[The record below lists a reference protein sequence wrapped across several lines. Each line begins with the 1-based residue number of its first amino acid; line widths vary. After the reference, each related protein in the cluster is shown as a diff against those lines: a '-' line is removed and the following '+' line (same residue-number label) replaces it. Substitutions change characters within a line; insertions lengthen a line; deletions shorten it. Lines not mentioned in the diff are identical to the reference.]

1 MGKFAAN
8 LAVLAVLAAT
18 AADPALAARYKA
30 SKISFQD
37 ITGAV
42 TVTTTGGE
50 DVELTIT
57 QGKVYRPLTVKL
69 EGDEL
74 IIAGESPTEPY
85 YRDCCNERIRR
96 DESLARDRQAAA
108 ARPEPSPDALF
119 ADYPVIQIAMPRKND
134 IAFTDAR
141 IKLKLGALDGRLMLD
156 ACYVYGETESLGAAT
171 IGVIAGSRLAIGD
184 VKSMLEL
191 DISGDAEVVGGSAA
205 MIDIDIAGPGT
216 ATIGAV
222 DGMADI
228 SIAGSGVAR
237 TGRIDGPLTVR
248 IAGSGVAIAQGG
260 RIDKFTATIDGSGE
274 AVVEGT
280 AVNPEVRL
288 YGSSIVRF
296 GAVEGRLVR
305 HGMGEV
311 YVGGQLAP
319 RR

>member
-1 MGKFAAN
+1 MRNIATI
-8 LAVLAVLAAT
+8 LTVLAVA

-30 SKISFQD
+30 SKVSFQD

-42 TVTTTGGE
+42 TITTTGGE

-74 IIAGESPTEPY
+74 IIAGEAPDEPD

-96 DESLARDRQAAA
+96 DESLVRDREAAVTK
-108 ARPEPSPDALF
+108 PEPSPDAIF
-119 ADYPVIQIAMPRKND
+119 ADYPVITIAVPRKND
-134 IAFTDAR
+134 ISFTDAR
-141 IKLKLGALDGRLMLD
+141 IKLKMGALDGRLMLD

-171 IGVIAGSRLAIGD
+171 IGVIAGSQLAIGD

-205 MIDIDIAGPGT
+205 MTDIDIAGPGS

-237 TGRIDGPLTVR
+237 TGRVDGPLTVR
-248 IAGSGVAIAQGG
+248 IAGSGVAVAQGG

-305 HGMGEV
+305 HGMGDV
-311 YVGGQLAP
+311 YIGDKLAP

>member
-1 MGKFAAN
+1 MRGFSVI
-8 LAVLAVLAAT
+8 LTVLAMAAV
-18 AADPALAARYKA
+18 DPALAARYKA
-30 SKISFQD
+30 SKVSFQD

-42 TVTTTGGE
+42 IVTTTGGE

-57 QGKVYRPLTVKL
+57 QGKVYRPLTVRL

-74 IIAGESPTEPY
+74 IIAGEAPDAPE
-85 YRDCCNERIRR
+85 YRDCCNDRIRR
-96 DESLARDRQAAA
+96 DENLAQDRKAAA
-108 ARPEPSPDALF
+108 NQPEPSPDALF
-119 ADYPVIQIAMPRKND
+119 ADYPVIAIAMPRKND
-134 IAFTDAR
+134 ISFTDAR
-141 IKLKLGALDGRLMLD
+141 IKLTMSALDGRLMLD

-205 MIDIDIAGPGT
+205 MTDIDIAGPGS

-248 IAGSGVAIAQGG
+248 IAGSGVMVAQGG
-260 RIDKFTATIDGSGE
+260 RVDKFTATIDGSGE
-274 AVVEGT
+274 VVVEGT

-288 YGSSIVRF
+288 YGSSIVRL

-311 YVGGQLAP
+311 YVGDKLVAKP
-319 RR
+319 

>member
-1 MGKFAAN
+1 MRSFAAI
-8 LAVLAVLAAT
+8 LTVLAVA

-30 SKISFQD
+30 SKVSFQD

-74 IIAGESPTEPY
+74 IIAGEAPDEPE

-96 DESLARDRQAAA
+96 DESLARDREAAA
-108 ARPEPSPDALF
+108 KPEPSPDALF
-119 ADYPVIQIAMPRKND
+119 ADYLVIQIAMPRKND
-134 IAFTDAR
+134 ISFTDAR
-141 IKLKLGALDGRLMLD
+141 IKLKLGGLDGRLMLD

-205 MIDIDIAGPGT
+205 MADIDIAGPGT

-237 TGRIDGPLTVR
+237 TGRVDGPLTVR

-260 RIDKFTATIDGSGE
+260 RVDKFTATIDGSGE
-274 AVVEGT
+274 AVVEGA

-288 YGSSIVRF
+288 YGSSTVRF
-296 GAVEGRLVR
+296 GSVEGRLVR
-305 HGMGEV
+305 HGMGDV
-311 YVGGQLAP
+311 YIGDRLVP